1 MLSRS
6 AEGLYWMGRYLERA
20 RHLSRLLQ
28 LQTAALVDRPVRE
41 IYFGWSRIYSSLGR
55 QPPGGSL
62 EINDDDDFILADSFT
77 LADDLTFERSN
88 PGSVWQCF
96 WMGRE
101 NARQMR
107 NRISGEMWTSLNL
120 SYLRIQKMDMQ
131 DFWTTSP
138 PEFYAATIAD
148 IDRFEG
154 VAQTTM
160 YRDDGW
166 RFMQLGRSVERAQ
179 LLVSLLLAHM
189 ATQAASEEAS
199 DDDWSSLLR
208 ICNALDAYGQKYGLE
223 MQGGQVLDLLV
234 ADPQLPG
241 SLCRSF
247 TRAAEGLMGVGPASD
262 QGSGAAVLRLARRLG
277 ALVDYEWPDQQDA
290 EVFLRQVSGHCLDLH
305 DAVSSTYFH
314 YQLV

>member
-41 IYFGWSRIYSSLGR
+41 IYFGWSRIYTSLGR
-55 QPPGGSL
+55 EPPGGSL

-107 NRISGEMWTSLNL
+107 NRISGEMWTSLN
-120 SYLRIQKMDMQ
+120 
-131 DFWTTSP
+131 
-138 PEFYAATIAD
+138 
-148 IDRFEG
+148 EG

-223 MQGGQVLDLLV
+223 MQGCQVLDLLV
-234 ADPQLPG
+234 ADLQLPG

-277 ALVDYEWPDQQDA
+277 ALVDYEWPDQQDPEA
-290 EVFLRQVSGHCLDLH
+290 FLRQVSGHCLDLH

-314 YQLV
+314 YQLG